1 LPQLPAPLPETT
13 LASDR
18 RPTDQVECLAMA
30 GSIYDHLF
38 TRGLSELVRKCGP
51 HEVERAGLEDADAP
65 LRLSRHVAG
74 ELFAALRTVR
84 GEQVTERQIA
94 LCNALLEQLRAAVPE
109 GVPNGQDVASPGE
122 LLFSLHDGR
131 PPART
136 QLPFAVTTLLTRAH
150 GEPALGHELSCEIE
164 TAQRIDALVSFVTL
178 SGFRCLQS
186 ALEAHAQ
193 AGRRLRLLTTTY
205 TGATEGDAVD
215 AIAILPG
222 VEVRISF
229 DARRTRLHAK
239 AWLFGRPNGLDTGYV
254 GSANLSRAALFS
266 GHEWMVKVAQ
276 ADMPHVLDKFRGA
289 FESLWEEGEFEPYD
303 PADESQR
310 ARLRAALREERG
322 GTARDTAARIFFTL
336 RPYPFQ
342 QEILERLEAERLL
355 HGRRRNLVV
364 AATGTGK
371 TVIAAFDY
379 QRQAQGVLRPRLL
392 FLAHRE
398 ELLRQAR
405 DTFRHVLRDEAF
417 GELLAGGRD
426 PVGYD
431 HLFATV
437 QSFNARGL
445 LERFGADH
453 WEYVVVDECHHLPA
467 ASYQSFIEQIKPRL
481 LLGLT
486 ATPERSDDRSLLP
499 DFDGHVAAELRLW
512 HALERQLLVP
522 FEYYGVHDGVDL
534 SSARWNRGAYAADD
548 LDKLYTGN
556 DRRAEMVAEQLRKR
570 VGNDGLRSL
579 RALGF
584 CVSVAHAEFMARK
597 FNQLGIPSL
606 AVHGQTAGEARLQA
620 PRALEARQVNLI
632 FTCDLYNEGVDLPF
646 VDTLL
651 FLRPTSSPTLFLQQL
666 GRGLRLHQGKQ
677 TCLVLDFI
685 GQHRHEF
692 RFDRLLSALTGLPR
706 GSLREAVERGFPTL
720 PSGCHLDLD
729 RVARE
734 LVLDNVRAALR
745 GGRARLANE
754 LRTLGGVGLRE
765 FLELTG
771 RELAEVY
778 DAGGFTAIKR
788 TAGLLPEAAPP
799 GEEELGGKLRLLI
812 HIDDP
817 ERLGLYLRTAQAL
830 QPQAEVARDSAD
842 ALLSA
847 LPPNAM
853 DRLRLLMLGYQL
865 FPATADKLDA
875 RAVLQRLAGQPQIC
889 AELEELSRKLLDG
902 VGLAAVHPL
911 PDPGWPLS
919 LHRRYSRRE
928 ILTAVGR
935 WNDSQKPDAREGMVR
950 LPARK
955 TEILFVTLDKSHRSF
970 SPSTRYEDYA
980 VSDRLFH
987 WQSQAATS
995 AGSEAGRRYIEQ
1007 QENGWR
1013 FLFFVRATREVAF
1026 TYLGP
1031 VRYLSHAGSRPMSIT
1046 WKLDVPIPG
1055 TLLQEYA
1062 TLIPG

>member
-1 LPQLPAPLPETT
+1 M
-13 LASDR
+13 ASSLY
-18 RPTDQVECLAMA
+18 E
-30 GSIYDHLF
+30 HLI
-38 TRGLSELVRKCGP
+38 TRGLSELARQRGAD
-51 HEVERAGLEDADAP
+51 EVERAALEDADAP
-65 LRLSRHVAG
+65 LRLSSHVGG
-74 ELFAALRTVR
+74 ELFRALRAVR
-84 GEQVTERQIA
+84 GEQAVERQIA
-94 LCNALLEQLRAAVPE
+94 LCNSLLERLREAAPEAVPAE
-109 GVPNGQDVASPGE
+109 QDVVPPGE
-122 LLFSLHDGR
+122 LLFALHDGAT
-131 PPART
+131 PART
-136 QLPFAVTTLLTRAH
+136 QLPFAVTTLLTRAR

-164 TAQRIDALVSFVTL
+164 SAQSIDALVSFVTL

-205 TGATEGDAVD
+205 TGATEADAVD
-215 AIAILPG
+215 AIATLPG

-239 AWLFGRPNGLDTGYV
+239 AWLFARPNELDTGYV

-276 ADMPHVLDKFRGA
+276 ADLPHVLDKFRGA
-289 FESLWEEGEFEPYD
+289 FESLWEEGEFERYD

-310 ARLRAALREERG
+310 ARLRAALRQERG
-322 GTARDTAARIFFTL
+322 GTARETAARIFFTL

-342 QEILERLEAERLL
+342 QEILERIEAERLL

-379 QRQAQGVLRPRLL
+379 QRQITTAVRPRLL

-426 PVGYD
+426 PAGYD
-431 HLFATV
+431 HLFTTV
-437 QSFNARGL
+437 QSFNTRGL
-445 LERFGADH
+445 LQRFAVDH
-453 WEYVVVDECHHLPA
+453 WEFVVVDECHHLPA
-467 ASYQSFIEQIKPRL
+467 PSYQAFIERIRPRL

-486 ATPERSDDRSLLP
+486 ATPERSDGRSLLP

-522 FEYYGVHDGVDL
+522 FEYYGLHDGVDL
-534 SSARWNRGAYAADD
+534 TAARWNRGTYAVED

-556 DRRAEMVAEQLRKR
+556 DRRAEMVAGQLQKR
-570 VGNDGLRSL
+570 VGSDGLRDM

-584 CVSVAHAEFMARK
+584 CVSVAHAEFMAGK
-597 FNQLGIPSL
+597 FTKLGIPSL
-606 AVHGQTAGEARLQA
+606 AVHGQTAGEERLRA
-620 PRALEARQVNLI
+620 PRALEAREVNIL

-666 GRGLRLHQGKQ
+666 GRGLRLHQAKQ

-685 GQHRHEF
+685 GQHRREF

-706 GSLREAVERGFPTL
+706 GALKDAIEEGFPTL

-729 RVARE
+729 RVTRE
-734 LVLDNVRAALR
+734 VVLDNVKAALR
-745 GGRARLANE
+745 GGPVRLSAE
-754 LRTLGGVGLRE
+754 LRGFGDVTLRE
-765 FLELTG
+765 YLDLTG
-771 RELAEVY
+771 RELTDVY
-778 DAGGFTAIKR
+778 EAGGWTAIKR
-788 TAGLLPEAAPP
+788 AAGLFAEPAPE
-799 GEEELGGKLRLLI
+799 GEEELGGKLRLLT

-817 ERLGLYLRTAQAL
+817 ERLRLHARTAQAL
-830 QPQAEVARDSAD
+830 QPQAGIARDSAD
-842 ALLSA
+842 AILAA
-847 LPPNAM
+847 LPAHAV
-853 DRLRLLMLGYQL
+853 DLRRVLMLGYQL
-865 FPATADKLDA
+865 FPSAADKFGA
-875 RAVLQRLAGQPQIC
+875 EAVVQRLSKQPRIC
-889 AELEELSRKLLDG
+889 GELEELSLLLLDQ
-902 VGLAAVHPL
+902 VGLASVHPL
-911 PDPGWPLS
+911 PDARWPLA

-928 ILTAVGR
+928 ILTAAGR
-935 WNDSQKPDAREGMVR
+935 WTESQKPDAREGMVR
-950 LPARK
+950 LAAEK

-980 VSDRLFH
+980 VSERLFH
-987 WQSQAATS
+987 WQSQSGAS
-995 AGSEAGRRYIEQ
+995 AGSETGRRYVEQ
-1007 QENGWR
+1007 KDNGWR
-1013 FLFFVRATREVAF
+1013 FLLCVRPGRGDAF

-1031 VRYLSHAGSRPMSIT
+1031 VAYRSHAGNRPMSIT
-1046 WKLDVPIPG
+1046 WELEVPIPG
-1055 TLLQEYA
+1055 TLLQQYA
-1062 TLIPG
+1062 TLNPG